1 MGDGRSAA
9 YWAYTMFAVT
19 IFYGCWIGEVIATF
33 QHLDSTVELL
43 EAARIAIPVTTCIW
57 IDIFIRLSV
66 F

>member
-1 MGDGRSAA
+1 
-9 YWAYTMFAVT
+9 MFSVT
-19 IFYGCWIGEVIATF
+19 IFDGCWIGEVIATF

-43 EAARIAIPVTTCIW
+43 EAARTAIPVTTCIW